1 MKCSFCNRVSDDDMA
16 HLVAG
21 PEGNNIC
28 DECQL
33 KISGEMLANYS
44 SLNEPVTCSFCKEKG
59 TEGLNINQ
67 LHSMCYYRYPA

>member
-44 SLNEPVTCSFCKEKG
+44 SLNEPVTCSFCGILDQNPHEEKRKRG
-59 TEGLNINQ
+59 
-67 LHSMCYYRYPA
+67 RRD